1 MLHYKLQINTGRY
14 LHATTKLTIAR
25 RRNDR
30 REKQTRFM
38 MDLVLYTFYDRFGIL
53 YIIDKALPVHFLRN
67 YNY

>member
-1 MLHYKLQINTGRY
+1 MLHYKFQINTGY

-30 REKQTRFM
+30 REKRTRFM

-53 YIIDKALPVHFLRN
+53 YIIDKALPGYFLRN